1 MIGLG
6 LDLCEIKRIERTM
19 EKNDSFLTR
28 YYTDEER
35 SYIAAKGKMG
45 AASAAAMFAA
55 KEAFL
60 KAVGLGLGGG
70 IPLCDIGVSHDEH
83 GAPRYDLRGAAALK
97 LAELSAN
104 TAMLSLTHEAGIAGA
119 VCIIE

>member
-6 LDLCEIKRIERTM
+6 LDLCEIERIRRAM
-19 EKNDSFLTR
+19 EKSDLFLAR

-35 SYIAAKGKMG
+35 GYIAARGAMG

-70 IPLCDIGVSHDEH
+70 IPLCDIGVCHDEH
-83 GAPRYDLRGAAALK
+83 GAPRYDLRGAAAQK
-97 LAELSAN
+97 LAALNAN
-104 TAMLSLTHEAGIAGA
+104 CAALSLTHEAGMAGA